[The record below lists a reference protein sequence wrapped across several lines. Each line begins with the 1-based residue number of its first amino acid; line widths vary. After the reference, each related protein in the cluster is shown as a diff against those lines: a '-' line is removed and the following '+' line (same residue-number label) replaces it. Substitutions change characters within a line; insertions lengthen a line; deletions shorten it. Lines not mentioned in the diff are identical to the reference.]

1 MVSKVEIHNLIKEI
15 DGLTEEHCLLTDP
28 ARTPKFGNRETARA
42 AFIKGQIKT
51 FESRLAAAAVTP
63 RDYQMHRA
71 KKMADEIGVSFDAV
85 QERNVN
91 REYLD
96 AFAHWRRTGE
106 DKKIEYRAGDQQAI
120 MWGRTVPPQLYVG
133 GNEITN
139 GVQNSGISGGFT
151 TPSEIL
157 AAETA
162 SYINRAA
169 PDEIIL
175 PGASRIVDTE
185 TANYAQFYVADD
197 VVGSGSPVA
206 YSFIQ
211 HQILNDTEQIAQGS
225 SQIGF
230 PCSQVYWGKA
240 LRLVSA
246 IPMAIELERD
256 ASAALAVLLPMV
268 FGQRAALA
276 MSDAAINGGTSNGQ
290 TVIGLLSAV
299 AGLPS
304 GNVVTSGSSSSPALI
319 DFQKMLLAMNRAYR
333 RRCAF
338 YMPSS
343 TWLAVSE
350 FLEIAGGARAENQYV
365 GLTGTTLLGRPV
377 YVCDSMAALTSGGI
391 FAVCAVPDLLLQR
404 RVAGGNVIQ
413 RIAESSMSDISKG
426 EIALM
431 NVVRWDFYASLD
443 GSNIPPYVAGY
454 LN

>member
-1 MVSKVEIHNLIKEI
+1 
-15 DGLTEEHCLLTDP
+15 
-28 ARTPKFGNRETARA
+28 
-42 AFIKGQIKT
+42 
-51 FESRLAAAAVTP
+51 
-63 RDYQMHRA
+63 
-71 KKMADEIGVSFDAV
+71 
-85 QERNVN
+85 
-91 REYLD
+91 
-96 AFAHWRRTGE
+96 
-106 DKKIEYRAGDQQAI
+106 
-120 MWGRTVPPQLYVG
+120 
-133 GNEITN
+133 
-139 GVQNSGISGGFT
+139 
-151 TPSEIL
+151 
-157 AAETA
+157 
-162 SYINRAA
+162 
-169 PDEIIL
+169 
-175 PGASRIVDTE
+175 
-185 TANYAQFYVADD
+185 
-197 VVGSGSPVA
+197 
-206 YSFIQ
+206 
-211 HQILNDTEQIAQGS
+211 
-225 SQIGF
+225 
-230 PCSQVYWGKA
+230 
-240 LRLVSA
+240 
-246 IPMAIELERD
+246 MAIELERD

-377 YVCDSMAALTSGGI
+377 YVCDSMAPLTASGI